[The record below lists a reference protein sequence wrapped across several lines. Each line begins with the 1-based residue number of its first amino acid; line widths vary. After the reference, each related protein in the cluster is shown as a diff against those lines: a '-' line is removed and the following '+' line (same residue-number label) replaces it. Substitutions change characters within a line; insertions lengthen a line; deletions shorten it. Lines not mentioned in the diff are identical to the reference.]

1 MIKVCGTMQ
10 EIKKKIVDFSREI
23 GIDAIGFMRADSP
36 LKIEDYLKEHQN
48 KGHATGWEGAD
59 TAQRVRP
66 DVHLENARTI
76 IVIAIN
82 YNKPEKVIDPINQ
95 NLRGR
100 IAKASWGMD
109 YHNLLHKKLSLLD
122 DFILDTIDSSAK
134 NIAFVD
140 TGPLVD
146 REVAVQAGIGF
157 YGYHCNVIHPVMG
170 SFIFLGSLLTTVDI
184 EVDEVSRENTCKG
197 CRRCISACPTQAIYA
212 PYRIDSS
219 RCLAYLT
226 LTKGEHGHSYQG
238 QLTNQIYGCD
248 ICQCVCPHNQ
258 GAPIS
263 CHPELEEIEEIQYPN
278 LIELLTISNKEFK
291 NKFGHTS
298 GVWRGKKP
306 WQRNALLLIGKRKL
320 TEAIPVVEA
329 MSRLDERED
338 MKELA
343 KIVLKQLQEDTNLW
357 LKQ

>member
-1 MIKVCGTMQ
+1 MQ
-10 EIKKKIVDFSREI
+10 NSKKKIVDFSREI

-36 LKIEDYLKEHQN
+36 LKIEAYLQEHQQL
-48 KGHATGWEGAD
+48 GHATGWEEANIG
-59 TAQRVRP
+59 QRVRP
-66 DVHLENARTI
+66 DQHLENAKSI

-82 YNKPEKVIDPINQ
+82 YNMPEIEMPSVDQ

-109 YHNLLHKKLSLLD
+109 YHKLLHKKLSLLD
-122 DFILDTIDSSAK
+122 TFITNTIDGSAK

-146 REVAVQAGIGF
+146 REVAVEAGIGF
-157 YGYHCNVIHPVMG
+157 YGYHCNVIHPEMG

-184 EVDEVSRENTCKG
+184 EADEVTRDARCEECG
-197 CRRCISACPTQAIYA
+197 RCISACPTQAIYA
-212 PYRIDSS
+212 PYRINSS

-226 LTKGEHGHSYQG
+226 LTKGEHGHGYQE
-238 QLTNQIYGCD
+238 QLTDQIYGCD
-248 ICQCVCPHNQ
+248 ICQRVCPHNQ
-258 GAPIS
+258 EVMGS
-263 CHPELEEIEEIQYPN
+263 YHPELEEIADVQYPN

-320 TEAIPVVEA
+320 TEAVPVVEA
-329 MSRLDERED
+329 MSRFDERED
-338 MKELA
+338 MRELA
-343 KIVLKQLQEDTNLW
+343 KIVLKQLLEETDL
-357 LKQ
+357 